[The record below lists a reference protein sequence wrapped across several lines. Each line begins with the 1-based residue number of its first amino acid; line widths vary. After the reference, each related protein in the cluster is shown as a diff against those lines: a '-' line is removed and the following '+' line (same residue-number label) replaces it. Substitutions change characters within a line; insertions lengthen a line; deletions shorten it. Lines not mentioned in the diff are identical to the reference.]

1 MAIKGYNAGVQ
12 DSNITPVIDQDI
24 QKFNNGDMLFFD
36 KERNVFAPGPA
47 ITQVTKLSELT
58 NDTDF
63 VTNPDMQS
71 AIASALSGGTVDL
84 TGYAT
89 TAEVQALIANFPTGN
104 HFSGDYTDLTNKP
117 TIPAFTSDITNN
129 SGFVTTA
136 TITELLDD
144 RIGNLYNFDGDY
156 NNLTNLPTL
165 FSGSYNDLTDQP
177 NIFGGSYNDL
187 TDTPTIPDTSN
198 FLTETQID
206 SKISAID
213 LTLYA
218 TESYVDNQI
227 ANAVS
232 GGTIDL
238 SGYVTESELD
248 TELLP
253 YALKTELFSG
263 SYNDLADKPTIP
275 SITGLADETYVDDQV
290 QLETVARQAADTAI
304 LNQIGAIVHFSGDY
318 NDLTNKPTIPTV
330 PTNVS
335 DLTNDAGYI
344 TTSALPDL
352 SNYALSS
359 AIPDVS
365 TFLSEAEIDQKIINV
380 TGGSV
385 DLSNYYTKAEVDGL
399 ITTPFSG
406 NYNDLTN
413 KPTIPAVPTLV
424 SELTNDANYVTGNG
438 LTVALQNYQPTVD
451 LSLYALQTQLFDG
464 DYNSLT
470 NTPTIPAPVDVSN
483 FLTETEIDS
492 KIASAVTGG
501 TVDLSDYV
509 TDTELATQLANY
521 QPTVDLTS
529 YYTKTETDALIPSIT
544 DFLTE
549 TEIDSKIASA
559 VTGGTV
565 DLSDYVT
572 ESELTT
578 ALASAVSGGT
588 VDLTGYATESYVD
601 QKLVERG
608 DHFSGN
614 YNDLTN
620 TPILFSGNYNDL
632 LNRPAGNQDLRLELV
647 GQELR
652 LLNIEPEPDTVISTV
667 DLASLGDAI
676 AENID
681 YTDLANLPNLFSG
694 DYTDLVNR
702 PNLFSGDY
710 NDLANQP
717 YIPSIAG
724 LASES
729 YVNTQVNNPTING
742 TKTFTDDIIVE
753 QAITVKHSLL
763 AGHTAQKRMIA
774 LAVQTTDDTE
784 TEVRYSDG
792 SAVVFDAN
800 STIMLTATIV
810 GAGVDIAENSAIIHK
825 GIVTV
830 NNTSATF
837 VGQASQEIVSES
849 QYNWTSNIVTD
860 PTNTRE
866 LKLTVTGSN
875 HTVNWTVFIEA
886 HEVKI

>member
-1 MAIKGYNAGVQ
+1 MSSVKNIFDVSGRAMAAQMIRLN
-12 DSNITPVIDQDI
+12 
-24 QKFNNGDMLFFD
+24 
-36 KERNVFAPGPA
+36 
-47 ITQVTKLSELT
+47 
-58 NDTDF
+58 
-63 VTNPDMQS
+63 
-71 AIASALSGGTVDL
+71 TV
-84 TGYAT
+84 AT
-89 TAEVQALIANFPTGN
+89 
-104 HFSGDYTDLTNKP
+104 
-117 TIPAFTSDITNN
+117 
-129 SGFVTTA
+129 
-136 TITELLDD
+136 
-144 RIGNLYNFDGDY
+144 
-156 NNLTNLPTL
+156 NLTNVNSFSQTYLGAFGTAPTATGTGAAL
-165 FSGSYNDLTDQP
+165 ADGMLYFDSTADILKVYASGSGWQSAGSSVNGTSNRFQFTVSSAGATLTGNDNNGNSLVYDANFIDIFLNGVKMRNGTDVNVSSGSSLVFTNTLQIGDIVDCITYGTFQLA
-177 NIFGGSYNDL
+177 NISINDL

-451 LSLYALQTQLFDG
+451 LSLYALKTELFDG

-549 TEIDSKIASA
+549 TEI
-559 VTGGTV
+559 V
-565 DLSDYVT
+565 
-572 ESELTT
+572 
-578 ALASAVSGGT
+578 VS
-588 VDLTGYATESYVD
+588 
-601 QKLVERG
+601 
-608 DHFSGN
+608 
-614 YNDLTN
+614 
-620 TPILFSGNYNDL
+620 
-632 LNRPAGNQDLRLELV
+632 
-647 GQELR
+647 
-652 LLNIEPEPDTVISTV
+652 IE
-667 DLASLGDAI
+667 
-676 AENID
+676 
-681 YTDLANLPNLFSG
+681 
-694 DYTDLVNR
+694 
-702 PNLFSGDY
+702 
-710 NDLANQP
+710 
-717 YIPSIAG
+717 
-724 LASES
+724 ASETHYWKKYTGRNGLNFGINDYGKS
-729 YVNTQVNNPTING
+729 APYKNIYNHFGLNTDN
-742 TKTFTDDIIVE
+742 II
-753 QAITVKHSLL
+753 
-763 AGHTAQKRMIA
+763 KRIK
-774 LAVQTTDDTE
+774 E
-784 TEVRYSDG
+784 
-792 SAVVFDAN
+792 
-800 STIMLTATIV
+800 
-810 GAGVDIAENSAIIHK
+810 
-825 GIVTV
+825 
-830 NNTSATF
+830 
-837 VGQASQEIVSES
+837 
-849 QYNWTSNIVTD
+849 
-860 PTNTRE
+860 
-866 LKLTVTGSN
+866 KL
-875 HTVNWTVFIEA
+875 
-886 HEVKI
+886 